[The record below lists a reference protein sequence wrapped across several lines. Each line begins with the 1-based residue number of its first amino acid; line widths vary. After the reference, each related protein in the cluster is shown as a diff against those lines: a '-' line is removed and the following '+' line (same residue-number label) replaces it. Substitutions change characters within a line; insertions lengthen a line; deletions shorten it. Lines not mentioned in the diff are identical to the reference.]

1 LLFILGEYSTNEL
14 ITDKYRQSD
23 FFNSILIFTLDL
35 ADYILASQSI
45 KENYFYSFLIYI
57 TKVLINAKVS
67 SNKLNIKLKEKEINS
82 FEEYSELLKEKLNK
96 LIINDDLFDLETF
109 GILEMLKKI
118 FVLLKFEN
126 ESFFN
131 EFVNKKQ
138 LLPLHEKAQSMVTMD
153 KENDLIKFC
162 FPIDDEELIIDSKI
176 PKKNKNA
183 GFDKDSTK
191 SVSNLDDNK
200 KAEENE
206 NEKDENKDKN
216 ERIVVDKNFY
226 MPNN

>member
-1 LLFILGEYSTNEL
+1 M